1 MEDFY
6 KEYLSGV
13 IAINVNL
20 TRATLREA
28 QELKHLI
35 DEEIIIQHKKLLLDV
50 SQCEFIDS
58 TFLGVLV
65 YGHKRMITKGG
76 KLNIVEPANV
86 NQSLLHLTRV
96 LESLNIY
103 KTRNEAIENFNS
115 NNPVQLEINNVEFF
129 RN

>member
-20 TRATLREA
+20 TLATLREA

>member
-6 KEYLSGV
+6 KEYLSEV

-115 NNPVQLEINNVEFF
+115 NNPFQLEINNVEFF